1 MHIHIHIHIYIGR
14 MASKIDHL
22 FLCPLIKLIF
32 STPTIYHW
40 PVRTCGAHPE
50 GQGEGQ
56 VQSKGK
62 GEIYA
67 WCRGGRRSQDIGPA
81 ESWSLQLVWLHLQI
95 QNYVLTELDGILCA
109 ISQTSQNAMLYLP
122 QCQWSSKLGSQEAHV
137 SNSDWFSL
145 WIDNTIEPWMNEPH
159 SSGIFRVPTD

>member
-1 MHIHIHIHIYIGR
+1 

-81 ESWSLQLVWLHLQI
+81 ES
-95 QNYVLTELDGILCA
+95 
-109 ISQTSQNAMLYLP
+109 
-122 QCQWSSKLGSQEAHV
+122 
-137 SNSDWFSL
+137 
-145 WIDNTIEPWMNEPH
+145 
-159 SSGIFRVPTD
+159 